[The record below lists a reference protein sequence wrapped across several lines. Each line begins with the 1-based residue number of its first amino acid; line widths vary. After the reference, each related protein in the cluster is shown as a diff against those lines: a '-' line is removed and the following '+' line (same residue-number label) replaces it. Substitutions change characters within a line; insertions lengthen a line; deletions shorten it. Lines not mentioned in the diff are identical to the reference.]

1 MIIIQVCYESIATPE
16 SENRTKKSSE
26 MVSGRIYS
34 PSQQSL
40 PQQLGNLSLD
50 HQAAI
55 EEQHSRSKVLECQT
69 SPQRDKK
76 ARCRKRKS
84 VGSDDEESSPK
95 RTLFKPNSVE
105 NENLVA
111 KPSSSRIP
119 LQSLQ
124 PRQENIPLDLTL
136 PHKAAKT
143 STTDDAPTAMER

>member
-40 PQQLGNLSLD
+40 PQQLGNLLLN

-55 EEQHSRSKVLECQT
+55 EEQHSRSKVLEYQT
-69 SPQRDKK
+69 SPQRDRK
-76 ARCRKRKS
+76 ARKRKS

-95 RTLFKPNSVE
+95 RTLFKPNSSE
-105 NENLVA
+105 NENPVA

-119 LQSLQ
+119 LQPLQ
-124 PRQENIPLDLTL
+124 PRPENIPLNLTL
-136 PHKAAKT
+136 PHKAKT
-143 STTDDAPTAMER
+143 STTDDAPTAMEC